1 VTAVELYLL
10 ARYPARVT
18 LRPSTLERVGGYWA
32 RSLGCER
39 DALAGT
45 GPAIVPGRTGRD
57 EVRLL
62 ARDDA
67 TVIVASPERL
77 PEVRRAVEAAG
88 GRDAPELVAAFDP
101 PPGRVRGPQFVG
113 YADRSTLRTAPD
125 DGIRVLTRED
135 ADALARLRAACGR
148 REWSAR
154 VGGFSFDA
162 HTTLLGRFVGGRLVA
177 VAAHGEDDPVAG
189 IGVVVRPDH
198 RRGGHGTAVVVA
210 SASDA
215 LENGLVPEYRAH
227 ESWTASVGLA
237 RAAGFRRY
245 GTYAAFDLDRTD
257 HGPGIGLRSTG

>member
-1 VTAVELYLL
+1 MTAVELCH
-10 ARYPARVT
+10 AACYPGCVT
-18 LRPSTLERVGGYWA
+18 LRPSTLERVGGYWS
-32 RSLGCER
+32 RSLGCDRE
-39 DALAGT
+39 ALSRAGPT
-45 GPAIVPGRTGRD
+45 VVPGRTGRD
-57 EVRLL
+57 EIRLL

-67 TVIVASPERL
+67 TVVVSPSERL
-77 PEVRRAVEAAG
+77 PEVRRTVEAAE
-88 GRDAPELVAAFDP
+88 GRDAPDLVAAFDP
-101 PPGRVRGPQFVG
+101 PPGSVRGPQFVG
-113 YADRSTLRTAPD
+113 YADRSTIRTAPD

-148 REWSAR
+148 REWSR

-177 VAAHGEDDPVAG
+177 VAAHGADDPVAG

-210 SASDA
+210 SARDA